1 MRMRN
6 APGRGDGI
14 FVGRVGHAESSG
26 ASKQMK
32 GEREYRVRSE
42 VKPGE
47 PAYATESAP
56 ILSAVPLPAAHPWR
70 CPAAFLLRCCA
81 PRKTGPADTRPFP
94 DETRCASPGTDTP
107 A

>member
-47 PAYATESAP
+47 PAYAR
-56 ILSAVPLPAAHPWR
+56 WR
-70 CPAAFLLRCCA
+70 TDIRVDYRITPPLLRSELD
-81 PRKTGPADTRPFP
+81 RK
-94 DETRCASPGTDTP
+94 SVV
-107 A
+107 